1 MTAAH
6 VHFAIGV
13 DAGGTKTEAVL
24 GAVDDLRLDSPL
36 GTGRSGPGNLRAVGF
51 DIATQQ
57 ILQAIS
63 AAFDDADVPP
73 HRVRVLCLCV
83 AGAGRASE
91 REQLREWAETRNL
104 ATSIIITTD
113 AEPLLAVASPSG
125 VGIALISGTGSLAW
139 GRNSSG
145 VTARTGGW
153 GYLFGDEGSGYAVA
167 LAGLRAVAQA
177 ADGRSPA
184 TALTDRMLTCL
195 NVNEPS
201 ELIPRI
207 YGGNFSRQ
215 QIAAL
220 APVVFDA
227 AADDPTARQI
237 IAHAAHQ
244 LAQMVATLASR
255 LEFTDGN
262 YPLAVTGGVLV
273 HQSEFREAIL
283 NQLNRS
289 PGSASI
295 VSQPALGA
303 LAIARSHVY

>member
-6 VHFAIGV
+6 VHLVLGV
-13 DAGGTKTEAVL
+13 DAGGTKTEAML
-24 GAVDDLRLDSPL
+24 GSADGSGLAPPA
-36 GTGRSGPGNLRAVGF
+36 GTGRAGPGNLRAVGY

-57 ILQAIS
+57 ILKAVD
-63 AAFDDADVPP
+63 AAFQDAGVT
-73 HRVRVLCLCV
+73 RQKVQVLCLCV
-83 AGAGRASE
+83 AGAGRPSE
-91 REQLREWAETRNL
+91 REQLREWAEAQHL
-104 ATSIIITTD
+104 ATSIVITTD

-145 VTARTGGW
+145 VTARAGGW
-153 GYLFGDEGSGYAVA
+153 GYLFGDEGSGYAIA
-167 LAGLRAVAQA
+167 LAGLRAVAHA

-215 QIAAL
+215 QIAAF
-220 APVVFDA
+220 APAVFEA
-227 AADDPTARQI
+227 AADDLTARQI
-237 IAHAAHQ
+237 IEDAAHQ
-244 LAQMVATLASR
+244 LAHMVTTLADR
-255 LEFTDGN
+255 LNFHDRN
-262 YPLAVTGGVLV
+262 YPLAITGGVLV
-273 HQSEFREAIL
+273 HQPQFREAIL

-289 PGSASI
+289 PGSTSI
-295 VSQPALGA
+295 VPQPALGA
-303 LAIARSHVY
+303 LAIARSRVP